1 MVSGAVV
8 VTGGGVVVAGGAV
21 VVTGG
26 CEDGVA
32 EVVVVTGRRSWLTEV
47 DGAARWAAAPA
58 GSIGWSGTRTAQKV
72 PARPTV
78 RVAATAMGSVRL
90 AVFVV
95 VVLCRP
101 DIREHL
107 ALGTGHAHTAR
118 HVTK

>member
-1 MVSGAVV
+1 MVVSGAVV

-26 CEDGVA
+26 CEDGGA
-32 EVVVVTGRRSWLTEV
+32 EAVVVTGRRSWLTEV
-47 DGAARWAAAPA
+47 DGAARWATAPA
-58 GSIGWSGTRTAQKV
+58 GSTGWSRTRTVQKV
-72 PARPTV
+72 AARPAV
-78 RVAATAMGSVRL
+78 RVAATAMGSFLL
-90 AVFVV
+90 AVC

-107 ALGTGHAHTAR
+107 ALGTGNAHTAR